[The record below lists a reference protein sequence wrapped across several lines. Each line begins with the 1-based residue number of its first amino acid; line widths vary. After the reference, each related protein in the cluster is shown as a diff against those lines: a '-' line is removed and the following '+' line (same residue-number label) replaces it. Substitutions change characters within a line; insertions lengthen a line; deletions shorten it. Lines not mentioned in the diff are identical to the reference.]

1 MRIVFKSKGMDEM
14 IQEKRQI
21 SEGSS
26 LSLRDP
32 RTYKSGG
39 RGRLKSRGWGGT
51 GSENGLNQENI
62 VFGSQ
67 ERSVFQERGS

>member
-39 RGRLKSRGWGGT
+39 RGRLKSRGWGV
-51 GSENGLNQENI
+51 L
-62 VFGSQ
+62 VV
-67 ERSVFQERGS
+67 RMD